1 MSRFLGCRIGLPVA
15 KIFCGRYL
23 RMSPEDEKTFKIML
37 ASFEYDFI
45 ERIIEVIQDTVTNAF
60 EKRLAD
66 EAARRREMAW

>member
-1 MSRFLGCRIGLPVA
+1 
-15 KIFCGRYL
+15 
-23 RMSPEDEKTFKIML
+23 MSPEDEKTFKIML